1 MASVDCSYSIK
12 GSGPAVFFIH
22 GIGARKTSWNEVCK
36 YLEKDFTCISYDL
49 RGHGDSPKGV
59 LPYSLEDLVDDLETL
74 RQKLNIQKIHIVGH
88 SLGGMIGPAYALSFP
103 ENVISVSLLSTAA
116 FRTTEDKNKV
126 QSVYRSMRE
135 KGISPILTTLTE
147 RWFTDKFIKE
157 RSADVEFRLQ
167 QVLETDPEVF
177 LDVFR
182 IYAETEMSP
191 WLNKIKHPCL
201 VLTGENDGGCSPR
214 LNHLIADSLS
224 NSELCILKNYKH
236 SLLIE
241 APREV
246 GEKVR
251 EFLLKQS

>member
-1 MASVDCSYSIK
+1 M
-12 GSGPAVFFIH
+12 G
-22 GIGARKTSWNEVCK
+22 
-36 YLEKDFTCISYDL
+36 
-49 RGHGDSPKGV
+49 
-59 LPYSLEDLVDDLETL
+59 DLVNDLETL

-116 FRTTEDKNKV
+116 FRTTKDKNKV
-126 QSVYRSMRE
+126 RAVLGSMRE

-147 RWFTDKFIKE
+147 RWFTDKFINE

-191 WLNKIKHPCL
+191 WLHKIKHPCL

-236 SLLIE
+236 SILIE
-241 APREV
+241 APYEV
-246 GEKVR
+246 GEEVR

>member
-1 MASVDCSYSIK
+1 MQVCEQK
-12 GSGPAVFFIH
+12 
-22 GIGARKTSWNEVCK
+22 GIG
-36 YLEKDFTCISYDL
+36 
-49 RGHGDSPKGV
+49 
-59 LPYSLEDLVDDLETL
+59 
-74 RQKLNIQKIHIVGH
+74 
-88 SLGGMIGPAYALSFP
+88 
-103 ENVISVSLLSTAA
+103 
-116 FRTTEDKNKV
+116 
-126 QSVYRSMRE
+126 
-135 KGISPILTTLTE
+135 PILTTLAE

-157 RSADVEFRLQ
+157 RFTDVEFRLQ

-191 WLNKIKHPCL
+191 WLNNIKHPCL

-241 APREV
+241 APHEV
-246 GEKVR
+246 GERVR

>member
-1 MASVDCSYSIK
+1 M
-12 GSGPAVFFIH
+12 
-22 GIGARKTSWNEVCK
+22 
-36 YLEKDFTCISYDL
+36 
-49 RGHGDSPKGV
+49 
-59 LPYSLEDLVDDLETL
+59 
-74 RQKLNIQKIHIVGH
+74 
-88 SLGGMIGPAYALSFP
+88 
-103 ENVISVSLLSTAA
+103 
-116 FRTTEDKNKV
+116 EDKIKV
-126 QSVYRSMRE
+126 QAVLENMRE
-135 KGISPILTTLTE
+135 KGIGPILTTLTE
-147 RWFTDKFIKE
+147 RWFTDKFIKQ

-167 QVLETDPEVF
+167 QVLETDAEVF

-191 WLNKIKHPCL
+191 WLNKIKHSCL
-201 VLTGENDGGCSPR
+201 ILTGENDGGCSPR

-241 APREV
+241 APHEV

>member
-1 MASVDCSYSIK
+1 L
-12 GSGPAVFFIH
+12 
-22 GIGARKTSWNEVCK
+22 EV
-36 YLEKDFTCISYDL
+36 
-49 RGHGDSPKGV
+49 
-59 LPYSLEDLVDDLETL
+59 LVNDLETL
-74 RQKLNIQKIHIVGH
+74 RQKLNIQKIHVVGH

-116 FRTTEDKNKV
+116 FRTTKDKNKV
-126 QSVYRSMRE
+126 REVLESMRE
-135 KGISPILTTLTE
+135 KGIGPILSTLTE
-147 RWFTDKFIKE
+147 RWFTNKFIE
-157 RSADVEFRLQ
+157 QRSADVEFRLQ

-201 VLTGENDGGCSPR
+201 VLTGENDGGCSPKI
-214 LNHLIADSLS
+214 NHLIAESLS